1 MEFAFLLVS
10 SPRHSSVQI
19 AFYRREMYN
28 CTKTS
33 PKGPIKNKFRKVTR
47 INDPGSLGSWCI
59 RVTNKSFPRVDL
71 SLRSFENPETFS
83 CSFRVIQFSIFRTNK
98 SPALY
103 DKQVEVLRPYEKLN
117 QPSLTRRDLHAKFE
131 VCANYK

>member
-10 SPRHSSVQI
+10 SPRHSSVLI

-33 PKGPIKNKFRKVTR
+33 PKGPIKNKFRKVIR

-71 SLRSFENPETFS
+71 SLPSKIPKLFL
-83 CSFRVIQFSIFRTNK
+83 VQFSIFRTNK